1 MLAWPASAKAHLA
14 GPVLPAEG
22 NAADVAALA
31 ALEHAAAHD
40 LICFVIAVK
49 WCVGRQMVCY
59 AAEHGDVALGCHG
72 PHRAAGVPSADRL
85 HAIKQGYACSVF
97 VSNGGIGAAPLSN
110 LQQYRWTSARSLC
123 TWMAASMD
131 SRTTL

>member
-1 MLAWPASAKAHLA
+1 MLVWPASAKAHLA

-22 NAADVAALA
+22 NAAADVAALA
-31 ALEHAAAHD
+31 ALEHAAVHD

-85 HAIKQGYACSVF
+85 HAISKGMLAQS
-97 VSNGGIGAAPLSN
+97 LSA
-110 LQQYRWTSARSLC
+110 TVG
-123 TWMAASMD
+123 
-131 SRTTL
+131 